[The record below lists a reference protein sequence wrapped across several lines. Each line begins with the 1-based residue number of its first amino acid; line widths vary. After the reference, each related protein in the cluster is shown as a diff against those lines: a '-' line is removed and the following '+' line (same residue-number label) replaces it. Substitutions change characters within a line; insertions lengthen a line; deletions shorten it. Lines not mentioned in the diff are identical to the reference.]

1 MLARHLMLRCSNLG
15 WDKVSLI
22 YQIYHQMPHRSK
34 DICWFENR
42 FTCHSQ
48 HLIEAYI
55 KFN

>member
-1 MLARHLMLRCSNLG
+1 MLACHLMLRCSNLG
-15 WDKVSLI
+15 WDKVCLI

-34 DICWFENR
+34 NICWFENR

-55 KFN
+55 KV